1 MEWWGFAMCTSN
13 TFITYG
19 TTKFPDKCLN
29 IYVLRTSD
37 VDMKTRVNAP
47 HFDRIFKETHCNIPH
62 VVDRKLPYRQR
73 PARYVALPLN
83 KQQWRSHGSLAVS
96 YSRTLFL
103 TEIFRQSADMP
114 QDGWV
119 TATPRRRTFQGRF
132 NLRIHIVWH
141 VRNRTAS
148 VVWRAEFFAANSGSI
163 PGATR
168 FSE

>member
-1 MEWWGFAMCTSN
+1 MCISN

-37 VDMKTRVNAP
+37 VDMKTRLLWFCDSTRVNAP
-47 HFDRIFKETHCNIPH
+47 HFDRIFKETRCNIPH

-83 KQQWRSHGSLAVS
+83 KQQWRGHGSLAVS

-103 TEIFRQSADMP
+103 TEIFRQSAGMP
-114 QDGWV
+114 QD
-119 TATPRRRTFQGRF
+119 
-132 NLRIHIVWH
+132 
-141 VRNRTAS
+141 S
-148 VVWRAEFFAANSGSI
+148 
-163 PGATR
+163 
-168 FSE
+168 